1 MKKQVS
7 TNRLE
12 TPAAN
17 TKEQVMSEV
26 IKKETVAGSL
36 AEFSEFQSLM
46 DSAPVDKKDFLIPK
60 LLLMQSTSGNVKE
73 EKARVGEIRS
83 STSGKKI
90 TEKEGTVEIIG
101 FAPFKTWVVL
111 KKQGGEFLEQ
121 FPITPENA
129 SLPREQ
135 VKDGIVVN
143 NYETINYYCLL
154 TEEIKSGLC
163 SPYMVSF
170 RSTSYIAGKAMETKR
185 AMLKSAGIPIPFMTF
200 NLGSASK
207 KNDSGSF
214 YVLTISEGRK
224 STEEELRAVKPWNDL
239 VKVGDVAV
247 DHDSE
252 FASPKTGVTA
262 EGIAF
267 EEVQYEGHDY

>member
-1 MKKQVS
+1 MSLVS
-7 TNRLE
+7 KN
-12 TPAAN
+12 
-17 TKEQVMSEV
+17 
-26 IKKETVAGSL
+26 ETVAPGAL
-36 AEFSEFQSLM
+36 VEFAEFESLM

-135 VKDGIVVN
+135 VKDGVVVN
-143 NYETINYYCLL
+143 NYETLNYYCLL

-170 RSTSYIAGKAMETKR
+170 RSTGYTAGKAMETKR
-185 AMLKSAGIPIPFMTF
+185 AMLKGRGIPISFMTF
-200 NLGSASK
+200 NLGSAPK

-214 YVLTISEGRK
+214 YVFTITEGRS
-224 STEEELRAVKPWNDL
+224 STADELRAVKPWNDL

-247 DHDSE
+247 DHDAE
-252 FASPKTGVTA
+252 FTAPKEVPS
-262 EGIAF
+262 F
-267 EEVQYEGHDY
+267 EHVAEVQYEGHDY